1 MMPSNRT
8 ITLAVVATVA
18 TAALWWI
25 VTEWLERNAEA
36 RIFGS
41 VN

>member
-1 MMPSNRT
+1 MFTKRE
-8 ITLAVVATVA
+8 IIIAVAATVA

-25 VTEWLERNAEA
+25 TNEWLERNAER
-36 RIFGS
+36 RIFGD